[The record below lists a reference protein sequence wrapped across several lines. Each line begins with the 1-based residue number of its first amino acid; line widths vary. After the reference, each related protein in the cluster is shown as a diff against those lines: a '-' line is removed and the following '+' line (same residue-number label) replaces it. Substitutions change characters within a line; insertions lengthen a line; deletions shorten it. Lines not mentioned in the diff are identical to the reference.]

1 MKVRRPR
8 RIYYLAAVI
17 VLLATGF
24 FIVRRAV
31 VSAHAVTVSPVAATI
46 VVNAASGAT
55 FAPAPTG
62 ASPALTAMQA
72 WADYVSVAGG
82 SASIPPGASIQLG
95 LVTWPSGPAD
105 APGAGSETISNGV
118 AYVALNE
125 LAYGYSEPSPCRP
138 DPFPAP
144 GATVPSAASSSSG
157 SCVDWLFVNANTG
170 QQIMETWQNVG

>member
-1 MKVRRPR
+1 VKVRRPR

-125 LAYGYSEPSPCRP
+125 LHMVTVSLVHAAQILFRHLERVCHLQHRVQAARASTGFLSTQI
-138 DPFPAP
+138 PAK
-144 GATVPSAASSSSG
+144 
-157 SCVDWLFVNANTG
+157 
-170 QQIMETWQNVG
+170 QIMETWQNVG